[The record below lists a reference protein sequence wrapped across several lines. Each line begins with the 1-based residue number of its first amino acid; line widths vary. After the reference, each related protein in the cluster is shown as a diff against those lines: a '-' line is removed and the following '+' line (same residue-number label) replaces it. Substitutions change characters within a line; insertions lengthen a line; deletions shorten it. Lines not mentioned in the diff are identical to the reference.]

1 MRVVIADD
9 SALLRAGIAR
19 VLTMYGSEVVEQVTD
34 GDGLLAAYER
44 HQPDVLV
51 VDVRMPPTYTDEG
64 IQAVLRLRAH
74 YPDAPVLVLSQYVEE
89 RYAVDLLGSGAAGLG
104 YLLKDRVAD
113 ISDFIRQLETV
124 AAGGTVLDPEIVEQL
139 RARGLVASGR

>member
-19 VLTMYGSEVVEQVTD
+19 VLEMYGSEVLEQVTD
-34 GDGLLAAYER
+34 GESLLAAYER
-44 HQPDVLV
+44 HHPDVLV

-64 IQAVLRLRAH
+64 IQAVVRLRQRH
-74 YPDAPVLVLSQYVEE
+74 PEAPVLVLSQYVEE
-89 RYAVDLLGSGAAGLG
+89 RYAVDLLDSGAAGLG

-113 ISDFIRQLETV
+113 ISDFIKQLETV

-139 RARGLVASGR
+139 RARG

>member
-19 VLTMYGSEVVEQVTD
+19 VLEMYGSEVVEQVTD
-34 GDGLLAAYER
+34 GDGLLDAYE
-44 HQPDVLV
+44 HHHPDVLV

-64 IQAVLRLRAH
+64 IQAVLRLRKR
-74 YPDAPVLVLSQYVEE
+74 YPQAPVLVLSQYVEE
-89 RYAVDLLGSGAAGLG
+89 RYAVDLLESGAEGLG

-113 ISDFIRQLETV
+113 ISDFIQQLETV

-139 RARGLVASGR
+139 RVRR